1 MRPFRHIAPA
11 TLAGL
16 LGILVLGVTGCAS
29 DRDDKAGGS
38 GAPVTLRMG
47 NADPRGYPAS
57 DAIDDFARRV
67 STLSDD
73 KVRIRPVWQ
82 AAGASVTRADQRVA
96 RFVVS
101 GDLDLGMIRAG
112 AWDTEGVTT
121 LRALQAPFLIST
133 DEVLDAVVTSDLG
146 GDLLGGLEDLGI
158 EGLALVPEELRHPVG
173 FGRALRSTADFA
185 GVGIR
190 APRSNTTY
198 ALLRALGAQPADL
211 TFEQAASAI
220 HAGKVRGAES
230 SFLHLGSL
238 PAPGIVTANVVFFP
252 KVNTLVANA
261 ERFDE
266 LTAEQQEILRE
277 AAEQTLRHVVDT
289 RTREV
294 DAARQAC
301 RNGAKI
307 VIASA
312 ADVAAL
318 RRAAAPVYAELE
330 RDPTAKELIAA
341 IHALAARKGPS
352 ASAPACTRSQAPAA
366 PGAPAGGGA
375 KPTIP
380 EGAYRAEITFEEMV
394 ARGVDPATA
403 STNSGIL
410 TLTLDDGRWRGHA
423 QSDRHTE
430 PDCTGR
436 YLYSRKRVIFLA
448 DDIPDCG
455 SARGLVL
462 FSAVWSL
469 QDGSLRFTR
478 VRSGKGD
485 TDLFARAL
493 WGSEPWRKVS

>member
-1 MRPFRHIAPA
+1 
-11 TLAGL
+11 
-16 LGILVLGVTGCAS
+16 
-29 DRDDKAGGS
+29 
-38 GAPVTLRMG
+38 
-47 NADPRGYPAS
+47 
-57 DAIDDFARRV
+57 
-67 STLSDD
+67 
-73 KVRIRPVWQ
+73 VWQ
-82 AAGASVTRADQRVA
+82 AAGASVTEADQRVG
-96 RFVVS
+96 RLVVA
-101 GDLDLGMIRAG
+101 GELDLGMIAAR

-146 GDLLGGLEDLGI
+146 GDLLGGLEEVGI
-158 EGLALVPEELRHPVG
+158 EGLALIPEELRHPVG
-173 FGRALRSTADFA
+173 FGRALRSPADFA

-190 APRSNTTY
+190 APLSNASY

-252 KVNTLVANA
+252 KVNTLVANG

-266 LTAEQQEILRE
+266 LPAEQREILRE
-277 AAEQTLRHVVDT
+277 AAEQTRRHVVDT

-301 RNGAKI
+301 RSGAEL

-312 ADVAAL
+312 ADLAAL

-352 ASAPACTRSQAPAA
+352 ASASACTGNQAPPAA
-366 PGAPAGGGA
+366 GASAGGGA
-375 KPTIP
+375 EPTIP
-380 EGAYRAEITFEEMV
+380 EGAYRAEITFDEMV
-394 ARGVDPATA
+394 ARGVDPGTA
-403 STNSGIL
+403 STNGGIM
-410 TLTLDDGRWRGHA
+410 TLTLDGGRWRHSTRGLRGA
-423 QSDRHTE
+423 
-430 PDCTGR
+430 CTGR
-436 YLYSRKRVIFLA
+436 YSHSGKRVAFLA

-455 SARGLVL
+455 SARGLVW

-469 QDGSLRFTR
+469 HDGSLRFTR
-478 VRSGKGD
+478 VRAGEGD

>member
-1 MRPFRHIAPA
+1 MRIPCHIARA
-11 TLAGL
+11 TVAGL
-16 LGILVLGVTGCAS
+16 LGILVLGVTGCAGEG
-29 DRDDKAGGS
+29 DDKAGGS
-38 GAPVTLRMG
+38 GAPVTLRIG
-47 NADPRGYPAS
+47 HSDPRGYPAS
-57 DAIDDFARRV
+57 DAIEEFARRV
-67 STLSDD
+67 GTLSEG
-73 KVRIRPVWQ
+73 KIRIRPVWQ
-82 AAGASVTRADQRVA
+82 AAGVSVTQSNQRVA
-96 RFVVS
+96 RLVVS
-101 GDLDLGMIRAG
+101 GELDLGMIASG

-133 DEVLDAVVTSDLG
+133 DEMLDAVVASDLSG
-146 GDLLGGLEDLGI
+146 SLLGGLEKVGV
-158 EGLALVPEELRHPVG
+158 EGLALIPEALRHPVG

-266 LTAEQQEILRE
+266 LTAEQQEILRD
-277 AAEQTLRHVVDT
+277 AAEQTLRYVVDT
-289 RTREV
+289 RTHEV

-301 RNGAKI
+301 RSGAEL

-318 RRAAAPVYAELE
+318 RRAAEPVYADLE
-330 RDPTAKELIAA
+330 RDPTTKELIAA
-341 IHALAARKGPS
+341 IRGLTRARAPASAASCGRRRAAPTPS
-352 ASAPACTRSQAPAA
+352 AT
-366 PGAPAGGGA
+366 AGGGA

-380 EGAYRAEITFEEMV
+380 EGAYRAEITFDEMV
-394 ARGVDPATA
+394 ARGVDPGTA
-403 STNSGIL
+403 STNGGIM
-410 TLTLDDGRWRGHA
+410 TLTLDGGRWRHSTRGLRGA
-423 QSDRHTE
+423 
-430 PDCTGR
+430 CTGR
-436 YLYSRKRVIFLA
+436 YSYSGKRVAFLA

-455 SARGLVL
+455 SARGLVW

-469 QDGSLRFTR
+469 HDGSLRFTR
-478 VRSGKGD
+478 VRAGEGD

>member
-1 MRPFRHIAPA
+1 MRIPCHIARA
-11 TLAGL
+11 TVAGL
-16 LGILVLGVTGCAS
+16 LGILVLGVTGCAGEG
-29 DRDDKAGGS
+29 DDKAGGS
-38 GAPVTLRMG
+38 GAPVTLRIG
-47 NADPRGYPAS
+47 HSDPRGDPAS
-57 DAIDDFARRV
+57 DAIEEFARRV
-67 STLSDD
+67 GTLSEG
-73 KVRIRPVWQ
+73 KIRIRPVWQ
-82 AAGASVTRADQRVA
+82 AAGVSVTQSNQRVA
-96 RFVVS
+96 RLVVS
-101 GDLDLGMIRAG
+101 GELDLGMIASG

-133 DEVLDAVVTSDLG
+133 DEMLDAVVASDLSG
-146 GDLLGGLEDLGI
+146 SLLGGLEKVGV
-158 EGLALVPEELRHPVG
+158 EGLALIPEALRHPVG

-198 ALLRALGAQPADL
+198 ALLRAVGAQPADL

-266 LTAEQQEILRE
+266 LTAEQQEILRD
-277 AAEQTLRHVVDT
+277 AAEQTLRYVVDT
-289 RTREV
+289 RTHEV

-301 RNGAKI
+301 RSGAEL

-318 RRAAAPVYAELE
+318 RRAAEPVYADLE
-330 RDPTAKELIAA
+330 RDPTTKELIAA
-341 IHALAARKGPS
+341 IRGLTRARAPASAASCGRRRAAPTPS
-352 ASAPACTRSQAPAA
+352 AT
-366 PGAPAGGGA
+366 AGGGA

-380 EGAYRAEITFEEMV
+380 EGAYRAEITFDEMV
-394 ARGVDPATA
+394 ARGVDPGTA
-403 STNSGIL
+403 STNGGIM
-410 TLTLDDGRWRGHA
+410 TLTLDGGRWRHSTRGLRGA
-423 QSDRHTE
+423 
-430 PDCTGR
+430 CTGR
-436 YLYSRKRVIFLA
+436 YSYSGKRVAFLA

-455 SARGLVL
+455 SARGLVW

-469 QDGSLRFTR
+469 HDGSLRFTR
-478 VRSGKGD
+478 VRAGEGD

>member
-1 MRPFRHIAPA
+1 MRIPCHIARA
-11 TLAGL
+11 TVAGL
-16 LGILVLGVTGCAS
+16 LGILVVGVTGCAGEG
-29 DRDDKAGGS
+29 DDKAGGS
-38 GAPVTLRMG
+38 GAPVTLRIG
-47 NADPRGYPAS
+47 HSDPRGYPAS
-57 DAIDDFARRV
+57 DAIEEFARRV
-67 STLSDD
+67 GTLSEG
-73 KVRIRPVWQ
+73 KIRIRPVWQ
-82 AAGASVTRADQRVA
+82 AAGVSVTQSNQRVA
-96 RFVVS
+96 RLVVS
-101 GDLDLGMIRAG
+101 GELDLGMIASG

-133 DEVLDAVVTSDLG
+133 DEMLDAVVASDLSG
-146 GDLLGGLEDLGI
+146 SLLGGLEKVGV
-158 EGLALVPEELRHPVG
+158 EGLALIPEALRHPVG

-266 LTAEQQEILRE
+266 LTAEQQEILRD
-277 AAEQTLRHVVDT
+277 AAEQTLRYVVDT
-289 RTREV
+289 RTHEV

-301 RNGAKI
+301 RSGAEL

-318 RRAAAPVYAELE
+318 RRAAEPVYADLE
-330 RDPTAKELIAA
+330 RDPTTKELIAA
-341 IHALAARKGPS
+341 IRGLTRARAPASAASCGRRRAAPTPS
-352 ASAPACTRSQAPAA
+352 AT
-366 PGAPAGGGA
+366 AGGGA

-380 EGAYRAEITFEEMV
+380 EGAYRAEITFDEMV
-394 ARGVDPATA
+394 ARGVDPGTA
-403 STNSGIL
+403 STNGGIM
-410 TLTLDDGRWRGHA
+410 TLTLDGGRWRHSTRGLRGA
-423 QSDRHTE
+423 
-430 PDCTGR
+430 CTGR
-436 YLYSRKRVIFLA
+436 YSYSGKRVAFLA

-455 SARGLVL
+455 SARGRVL
-462 FSAVWSL
+462 FSADWSL

-478 VRSGKGD
+478 VRAGEGD